1 VALLPKLTVP
11 GPQSWPTAYTLP
23 EESTAAEL
31 IRDSVAC
38 SISVRAH
45 CVPVAGLG
53 MLVVPAELLVPPDLV
68 APPVGLVVP
77 AELLAPPELVA
88 PPVGLVV
95 PAELLAPPELVAP
108 PVGLLVPPEPL
119 VPPVA
124 LVVPAAAFV
133 PVPPVPRLPVLPPW
147 PASLRSARPVS
158 SLPWQAATPKLN
170 TNEMATDV
178 LRVFMLELMS

>member
-1 VALLPKLTVP
+1 MALLPKLTVP

-53 MLVVPAELLVPPDLV
+53 MLVVPAELLVPPD
-68 APPVGLVVP
+68 
-77 AELLAPPELVA
+77 LVA